1 MSKKMSEKEFQDKL
15 DKIKKEDKPLKAPRT
30 KKQIKQKETTVKT
43 FISKPIVIVILTI
56 ALTLTAVYAGYAGY
70 KAIYN
75 QGYNDAKTEQ
85 AKIDAIVAESK
96 PAQ

>member
-1 MSKKMSEKEFQDKL
+1 MSEKEFQDKL
-15 DKIKKEDKPLKAPRT
+15 DKIKQEDKPLKAPRT
-30 KKQIKQKETTVKT
+30 KKQIKQKETTTVKT
-43 FISKPIVIVILTI
+43 FLSKPIVIVILTI
-56 ALTLTAVYAGYAGY
+56 ALTLAAVYAGYSGY

-85 AKIDAIVAESK
+85 AKIDKIVAESK

>member
-1 MSKKMSEKEFQDKL
+1 MSQKMSEKEFQDKL
-15 DKIKKEDKPLKAPRT
+15 DTIKKTNKPLKEPKVKQT
-30 KKQIKQKETTVKT
+30 KQEENKVKT

-56 ALTLTAVYAGYAGY
+56 ALTLSAVYASYTGY

-96 PAQ
+96 QVQ